1 MKSKVETPPDES
13 TSISK
18 TFGKA
23 ISRGSLWPDK
33 DEFLD
38 VLYWLRQIL
47 GLICGLIWGVLP
59 LQGFLGLALF
69 CLGSSAVVYV
79 YFQSFQAVDED
90 DFGGVSELVKEG
102 FMTSF
107 AGFLVT
113 WIITYS
119 GLHYG

>member
-1 MKSKVETPPDES
+1 
-13 TSISK
+13 
-18 TFGKA
+18 
-23 ISRGSLWPDK
+23 
-33 DEFLD
+33 

>member
-1 MKSKVETPPDES
+1 MKSKTETPPEELS
-13 TSISK
+13 VSK
-18 TFGKA
+18 TFAKA
-23 ISRGSLWPDK
+23 LSKQSLWTDK

-38 VLYWLRQIL
+38 VIYWLRQIL
-47 GLICGLIWGVLP
+47 GVIIGLVWGVVP

-69 CLGSSAVVYV
+69 FLLSTVVVYV

-90 DFGGVSELVKEG
+90 DFGGVGELVKEG
-102 FMTSF
+102 LMTSF

-119 GLHYG
+119 ALHYG